1 MSETLRDRLFAMQD
15 TAYRD
20 FHSRLIPNID
30 PERVIGIRT
39 PALRAFAK
47 EFSKTDEAET
57 FLASLPHFF
66 YEENNLHAMLI
77 CGKKDFAE
85 TVRLLDDFLPHVDNW
100 ATCDLMKP
108 KAFPG
113 DGAVLYAKIREWI
126 VSDHVYTVRFALVML
141 MTYFLDGA
149 FRPEYLSLAAS
160 VKSDE
165 YYINMAV
172 AWLFATAIA
181 KQRESAIPFIEE
193 RCLSPWVHNKSIQKA
208 IESYR
213 VTPEDKAYLRTLRI
227 KPGGVR

>member
-108 KAFPG
+108 KAFTG
-113 DGAVLYAKIREWI
+113 DGGELYAKIREWI
-126 VSDHVYTVRFALVML
+126 VSDHVYTVRFAIVML

-160 VKSDE
+160 MKSDE

>member
-1 MSETLRDRLFAMQD
+1 MHESLRDRLFSLQD

-47 EFSKTDEAET
+47 EFSETNEADE

-66 YEENNLHAMLI
+66 YEENNLHAMLL
-77 CGKKDFAE
+77 CEKKDFAE
-85 TVRLLDDFLPHVDNW
+85 TVRLLDAFLPHVDNW
-100 ATCDLMKP
+100 ATCDLMRP

-113 DGAVLYAKIREWI
+113 DDGELYAKICEWI
-126 VSDHVYTVRFALVML
+126 ASDHVYTVRFALVLL

-160 VKSDE
+160 VKSRSLGFSPRRSQSSAKARSHSSKNAASPRG
-165 YYINMAV
+165 YTINRFKKRSKV
-172 AWLFATAIA
+172 TAS
-181 KQRESAIPFIEE
+181 RP
-193 RCLSPWVHNKSIQKA
+193 
-208 IESYR
+208 
-213 VTPEDKAYLRTLRI
+213 RTKRI
-227 KPGGVR
+227 CAR

>member
-1 MSETLRDRLFAMQD
+1 MHESLRDRLFSLQD

-47 EFSKTDEAET
+47 EFSKTNEADE

-66 YEENNLHAMLI
+66 YEENNLHAMLL
-77 CGKKDFAE
+77 CEKKDFAE
-85 TVRLLDDFLPHVDNW
+85 TVRLLDAFLPHVDNW
-100 ATCDLMKP
+100 ATCDLMRP

-113 DGAVLYAKIREWI
+113 DDGELYAKICEWI
-126 VSDHVYTVRFALVML
+126 ASDHVYTVRYSLVLL

-165 YYINMAV
+165 YYINTAI

-193 RCLSPWVHNKSIQKA
+193 CRLSPWVHNTSIQKA

-213 VTPEDKAYLRTLRI
+213 ITPEDKAYLRTLRI

>member
-1 MSETLRDRLFAMQD
+1 MHESLRDRLFSLQD

-30 PERVIGIRT
+30 SERVIGIRT

-47 EFSKTDEAET
+47 EFSKTNEADE
-57 FLASLPHFF
+57 FLAALPHFF
-66 YEENNLHAMLI
+66 YEENNLHAMLV
-77 CGKKDFAE
+77 CQKKDFAG
-85 TVRLLDDFLPHVDNW
+85 TVRLLDAFLPHVDNW

-108 KAFPG
+108 KSFPG
-113 DGAVLYAKIREWI
+113 DGGELYAKIREWI

-165 YYINMAV
+165 YYINMAA

-181 KQRESAIPFIEE
+181 KQRESALPFIEE
-193 RCLSPWVHNKSIQKA
+193 RRLSPWVHNKAIQKA

>member
-1 MSETLRDRLFAMQD
+1 MPKTLRDRLFFLQD

-47 EFSKTDEAET
+47 DFSKTDEADA
-57 FLASLPHFF
+57 FLTSLPHFF

-85 TVRLLDDFLPHVDNW
+85 TVRLLDAFLPRIDNW
-100 ATCDLMKP
+100 ATCDLMRP

-113 DGAVLYAKIREWI
+113 DDGELYAKIREWI

>member
-1 MSETLRDRLFAMQD
+1 MHESLRDRLFSLQD
-15 TAYRD
+15 T
-20 FHSRLIPNID
+20 
-30 PERVIGIRT
+30 VIGIRT

-47 EFSKTDEAET
+47 EFSKTNEADE

-66 YEENNLHAMLI
+66 YEENNLHAMLL
-77 CGKKDFAE
+77 CEKKDFAE
-85 TVRLLDDFLPHVDNW
+85 TVRLLDAFLPHVDNW
-100 ATCDLMKP
+100 ATCDLMRP

-113 DGAVLYAKIREWI
+113 DDGELYAKICEWI
-126 VSDHVYTVRFALVML
+126 ASDHVYTVRFALVLL

-165 YYINMAV
+165 YYINTAI

-193 RCLSPWVHNKSIQKA
+193 CRLSPWVHNKSIQKA

-213 VTPEDKAYLRTLRI
+213 ITPEDKAYLRTLRI